1 MQKPVAHSDLIS
13 QKRIVKISFFIDL
26 LIVIP
31 VIIIAVLS
39 NSLVLASDVFGYFFT
54 LSASSISLIVLN
66 KCIRNERGKYDFGM
80 GKLESLSAL
89 VTSTFMILM
98 LFLLAY
104 LSVIRI
110 VDTVEL
116 NVKYV
121 LAGIFIQAL
130 GFVINIYIWVQSKK
144 LSRKGASP
152 IMEAQWRVNRA
163 NAYSNVFVILSL
175 SLALIFNNSNWAN
188 YIDPVS
194 AMLLIAFTGKSFI
207 ELIKSSLSDLLDH
220 TLDEVLQLKIFNL
233 LAELEEGYERFYDV
247 RSRKSG
253 SKTFIDISL
262 GFDPVRKIGDA
273 LDIARRLK
281 EKLEVEIPGCEVN
294 VLINSLEEFEETMNI
309 KNVPCTMT
317 LLTNKNIEVCIE
329 LAKNMFPTE
338 HLENIKTEL
347 LASVYPQ
354 KYIKQ
359 IYDLGKDKPRYWVGI
374 KDDKIVGF
382 AGTYFVNNE
391 PDTVWGGWIAIH
403 PDLIKPDSEIL
414 KYMMWKIAFE
424 SRQTGRTV
432 FRLSTSCYPNSPI
445 VNQFFDDIGL
455 HIFGKEKSS
464 CYDSL
469 YRQIDIAKLYEKIRP
484 NTKRFYTTVIT

>member
-39 NSLVLASDVFGYFFT
+39 NSLVLDSDVFGYFFT

-175 SLALIFNNSNWAN
+175 SLALIFNNSN
-188 YIDPVS
+188 
-194 AMLLIAFTGKSFI
+194 
-207 ELIKSSLSDLLDH
+207 
-220 TLDEVLQLKIFNL
+220 
-233 LAELEEGYERFYDV
+233 
-247 RSRKSG
+247 
-253 SKTFIDISL
+253 
-262 GFDPVRKIGDA
+262 
-273 LDIARRLK
+273 
-281 EKLEVEIPGCEVN
+281 
-294 VLINSLEEFEETMNI
+294 
-309 KNVPCTMT
+309 
-317 LLTNKNIEVCIE
+317 
-329 LAKNMFPTE
+329 
-338 HLENIKTEL
+338 
-347 LASVYPQ
+347 
-354 KYIKQ
+354 
-359 IYDLGKDKPRYWVGI
+359 
-374 KDDKIVGF
+374 
-382 AGTYFVNNE
+382 
-391 PDTVWGGWIAIH
+391 
-403 PDLIKPDSEIL
+403 
-414 KYMMWKIAFE
+414 
-424 SRQTGRTV
+424 
-432 FRLSTSCYPNSPI
+432 
-445 VNQFFDDIGL
+445 
-455 HIFGKEKSS
+455 
-464 CYDSL
+464 
-469 YRQIDIAKLYEKIRP
+469 
-484 NTKRFYTTVIT
+484 